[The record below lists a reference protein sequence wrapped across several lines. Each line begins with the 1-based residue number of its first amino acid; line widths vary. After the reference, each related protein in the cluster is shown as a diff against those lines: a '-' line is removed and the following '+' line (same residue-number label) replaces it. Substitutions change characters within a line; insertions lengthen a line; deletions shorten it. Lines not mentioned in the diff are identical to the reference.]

1 MNFQVSLYPQYFLN
15 LVQCLAQ
22 KITVFNPQTLD
33 EQMKEGRNFGQLLG
47 QALWVPAWWPFASLL
62 RSQMAA
68 VTTILVPGNIREA
81 QSSPYIQLSGC
92 LGLTR

>member
-33 EQMKEGRNFGQLLG
+33 EQMKEG
-47 QALWVPAWWPFASLL
+47 
-62 RSQMAA
+62 
-68 VTTILVPGNIREA
+68 ILD
-81 QSSPYIQLSGC
+81 SC
-92 LGLTR
+92 